1 VFVILLVLNIVLAI
15 AFILS
20 GGMKVVRPTAA
31 LKTTGMVWV
40 DDFTPASVKLI
51 GAAEVIGG
59 IGLILPFT
67 TNIAAVLSPIAAVA
81 LAIIMIGAVVVHV
94 RRSEAFIPA
103 LVLAVLSIVSAV
115 FGFLYLAR

>member
-1 VFVILLVLNIVLAI
+1 MFVILLVLNIVLAI